1 MNNSFTVLTY
11 SLFFLTLLYI
21 VNYILTLS
29 IKCSGD
35 DYIPEKE
42 CCEGTWSKFESS
54 VNLTLF
60 LIAIGL
66 IVSFVFFYFYF

>member
-29 IKCSGD
+29 IQCSGD
-35 DYIPEKE
+35 DYIPNEE
-42 CCEGTWSKFESS
+42 CCKKNWTIFGS
-54 VNLTLF
+54 VNLTLI

-66 IVSFVFFYFYF
+66 IISFVFFYFYF

>member
-29 IKCSGD
+29 IQCSGD
-35 DYIPEKE
+35 DYISEKE
-42 CCEGTWSKFESS
+42 CCKKTWTIFGS
-54 VNLTLF
+54 VNLTLI